1 MGGQGAAA
9 GPENDERGGRT
20 GVVRDLLD
28 DDAKRQ
34 RMAEAARKLARPE
47 AADQIAAMLLDPS
60 LQGVAA

>member
-1 MGGQGAAA
+1 MLD
-9 GPENDERGGRT
+9 NDELGRLT

-34 RMAEAARKLARPE
+34 RMAESAGKLARPE
-47 AADQIAAMLLDPS
+47 AADQIAAMLIDAS